1 MLPPSGE
8 LDLASAEHREHRVVT
23 ALRAHRR
30 RTVIDL
36 AEVQFIDCAGLNAL
50 LRAHER
56 AGHGSQP
63 LIVRNVSPQA
73 QRLFELVQVAG
84 R

>member
-1 MLPPSGE
+1 M
-8 LDLASAEHREHRVVT
+8 
-23 ALRAHRR
+23 
-30 RTVIDL
+30 IDL